1 MKVAQLEKAY
11 EGVDK
16 HHAEKLKRYL
26 QVSASGTSEHLKII

>member
-1 MKVAQLEKAY
+1 MQVAQSEKAY

-16 HHAEKLKRYL
+16 YHTEKLKRYL